1 VFRNVL
7 GRLKEGL
14 SKTKTG
20 LVRRVESLLSAS
32 PALDEDFFLE
42 LEEILIGA
50 DVGVE
55 ASIAMVEEM
64 REAVKRKEVRSSE
77 DVMKNLR
84 EQIEETLTVEGTGL
98 RQEAGLP
105 TIILVVGVN
114 GVGKTTT
121 IAKLA
126 HILKEEGKRVLL
138 AAADTFRAAA
148 IDQLKVWSQ
157 RLNVDV
163 VSHQPGSD
171 PAAVVFDA
179 LQALRARSL
188 DVLIVDTAG
197 RLHTKANLMAELEKI
212 QRVIKRE
219 YPEAPLEVLLVLDAT
234 TGQNA
239 LAQARV
245 FQEAV
250 ALTGI
255 VLTKLDGTA
264 KGGIIIPICR
274 ELQVPVKYIG
284 LGEGLTDLQEF
295 SPPAFVEALF
305 AEREAVNIQ

>member
-1 VFRNVL
+1 MFRNVL
-7 GRLKEGL
+7 GRLKEG
-14 SKTKTG
+14 S
-20 LVRRVESLLSAS
+20 VRPRRAWCGGWN
-32 PALDEDFFLE
+32 PPFRKPGPGEDFFME

-98 RQEAGLP
+98 WQEAGLP

-157 RLNVDV
+157 RLNGRG
-163 VSHQPGSD
+163 QPS
-171 PAAVVFDA
+171 
-179 LQALRARSL
+179 
-188 DVLIVDTAG
+188 
-197 RLHTKANLMAELEKI
+197 
-212 QRVIKRE
+212 
-219 YPEAPLEVLLVLDAT
+219 
-234 TGQNA
+234 TG
-239 LAQARV
+239 
-245 FQEAV
+245 F
-250 ALTGI
+250 
-255 VLTKLDGTA
+255 
-264 KGGIIIPICR
+264 
-274 ELQVPVKYIG
+274 
-284 LGEGLTDLQEF
+284 
-295 SPPAFVEALF
+295 
-305 AEREAVNIQ
+305 